1 MLGESE
7 QWPSLFFYCHIRFM
21 LYKPR
26 WGNPSQDTSTQPMQ
40 GNKKWREMAKFCLKL
55 EYGFVGG
62 NPYGVFYSDGES
74 IQFLLPFKKNHE
86 KKACIFQKQAISDG
100 PRYTQRRNPPRL
112 SLVYT
117 ATKQKNDESS
127 PMMS

>member
-1 MLGESE
+1 
-7 QWPSLFFYCHIRFM
+7 
-21 LYKPR
+21 
-26 WGNPSQDTSTQPMQ
+26 
-40 GNKKWREMAKFCLKL
+40 MAKFCLKL
-55 EYGFVGG
+55 VYGFVVG
-62 NPYGVFYSDGES
+62 NPYAVFYSDGES
-74 IQFLLPFKKNHE
+74 IQFLLPFKKKHE